1 MAVKQLTPQQ
11 SKTALAKELEVARSS
26 LYYRPKLP
34 EKDLKLKAEIEQALK
49 KHKAYGHKR
58 VALALKI
65 NKKRVLRVMKLFNLR
80 PHRKRKTP
88 FKPNDCN
95 QAPMT
100 IPNLISG
107 TVIEAQNQ
115 VWVSDFTYLPY
126 FGKFLY
132 LATVEDLFTRRL
144 IGWTISYQHNADLV
158 SQALLDALFKNPV
171 PEIIHSD
178 QGSEYRSQE
187 YLNLLQSLNI
197 QPSMSQKANPW
208 QNGHQESFY
217 SEFKLE
223 LGHPEC
229 YPTIGELTEAIARQI
244 YYYNHERI
252 HSALKCPPALF
263 VERINFQRQPAL
275 KVFNFNKPANLIF
288 QPSIERQV
296 V

>member
-1 MAVKQLTPQQ
+1 MAVKQRAPKQ
-11 SKTALAKELEVARSS
+11 SKTALAKELEIARSS
-26 LYYRPKLP
+26 LYYRPRLP
-34 EKDLKLKAEIEQALK
+34 EKDLRLKAEIEQVLK

-80 PHRKRKTP
+80 PHRKRKAP
-88 FKPNDCN
+88 FKPNDCS

-107 TVIEAQNQ
+107 IVIEAQNQ

-132 LATVEDLFTRRL
+132 LATVEDLFTRQL
-144 IGWTISYQHNADLV
+144 IGWAISRQHNADLV
-158 SQALLDALFKNPV
+158 SQALLDALLKNSSSK
-171 PEIIHSD
+171 IIHSD

-197 QPSMSQKANPW
+197 LPSMSQKANPW
-208 QNGHQESFY
+208 QNGYQESFY
-217 SEFKLE
+217 SKFKLE

-244 YYYNHERI
+244 YYYNYERI

-263 VERINFQRQPAL
+263 AERINFQCQLVL
-275 KVFNFNKPANLIF
+275 KVFNFNQADNLIF
-288 QPSIERQV
+288 QPIIKGQV